1 MTKTDIESEIETLV
15 KELTKSYDAKKVD
28 RLHDLRIK
36 LEQVSRKKR
45 RTQDVFIQDIIIYVD
60 FQQDF

>member
-1 MTKTDIESEIETLV
+1 MTKTDIESEIKTLV
-15 KELTKSYDAKKVD
+15 KELTKSYDATKVD
-28 RLHDLRIK
+28 RLHALRIK